1 MSRILNQ
8 LIIGMILILFLA
20 ACATKQEIII
30 DTESVS
36 PGTQVSNKG
45 VKLPL
50 TVTVIEIRQQ
60 SPEAKLVD
68 MKTMKEVDLNDYRG
82 SVLFLSIVPSVDT
95 KFCEAQT
102 HFFGEEGDALP
113 TTIKR
118 IAISRDNP
126 RRNIM

>member
-60 SPEAKLVD
+60 SPEAKR
-68 MKTMKEVDLNDYRG
+68 MR
-82 SVLFLSIVPSVDT
+82 
-95 KFCEAQT
+95 
-102 HFFGEEGDALP
+102 
-113 TTIKR
+113 
-118 IAISRDNP
+118 
-126 RRNIM
+126 